1 MIMLAQAMR
10 YFVTVESL
18 CCVLT
23 RLGKAH
29 VGYSRLDFAKLKLS
43 VVGGRPFSSGG
54 QSLSA
59 PRLCKRRFTYTVD
72 HVVAL
77 LSVHLPLLP
86 GLVAHRLFIVTNP
99 VS

>member
-1 MIMLAQAMR
+1 MR

-18 CCVLT
+18 CCVVT

-54 QSLSA
+54 RSLSA

-72 HVVAL
+72 HV
-77 LSVHLPLLP
+77 LSVHLPLLL

>member
-1 MIMLAQAMR
+1 MIIFARAMR

-54 QSLSA
+54 RSLSA

-72 HVVAL
+72 HV
-77 LSVHLPLLP
+77 LSVHLPLLL
-86 GLVAHRLFIVTNP
+86 GLVAHRLLL
-99 VS
+99 

>member
-1 MIMLAQAMR
+1 MLAQAMR